1 MIFSTVFEVIKTL
14 VTTYFNLYKTIIET
28 IINVIK
34 TVITTVWEAIE
45 GVSQNMIVSPN
56 VSGMETIAGMQP
68 SERSS
73 TGIARM
79 MSAITSAIKD
89 MKYDSGDIVIPV
101 YLGGTMLDEVIVS
114 AQQRANLRS
123 GGR

>member
-1 MIFSTVFEVIKTL
+1 MNHGCLTL
-14 VTTYFNLYKTIIET
+14 
-28 IINVIK
+28 
-34 TVITTVWEAIE
+34 WEDLQREKSKGMVAKAIE
-45 GVSQNMIVSPN
+45 GVSQDMIISPN
-56 VSGMETIAGMQP
+56 VSGMETIAGMQN
-68 SERSS
+68 SEQSS
-73 TGIARM
+73 TGIASM

-89 MKYDSGDIVIPV
+89 VKGDSGDIVIPV